1 MAIFDKSSR
10 IDKIMEHFKEKLK
23 PLNEQKL
30 GDDNYTRFHSF
41 LTRELHQ
48 KFLDNILPEN
58 GNWKV
63 GTATTIL
70 LSALRYY
77 LESSQTPRRVQ
88 DHFDLILQHR
98 DTYFGIM
105 IPDNEL
111 LHKEID
117 QYNSRF

>member
-1 MAIFDKSSR
+1 MR
-10 IDKIMEHFKEKLK
+10 
-23 PLNEQKL
+23 KL
-30 GDDNYTRFHSF
+30 GDS
-41 LTRELHQ
+41 
-48 KFLDNILPEN
+48 NILPEN

-70 LSALRYY
+70 LSALRDY
-77 LESSQTPRRVQ
+77 LESSQTPRRAQ
-88 DHFDLILQHR
+88 DHFNLILQNR

-111 LHKEID
+111 LHEEID